1 MEYLASGL
9 YVICMVKGE
18 IEAIIR
24 DSNAGIC
31 IDPENVDQLVNS
43 LKSIEINEIISKGM
57 TGKEYIQNNL
67 RKKDLIRDIIDEI
80 KPVVN
85 STN

>member
-1 MEYLASGL
+1 MLIL
-9 YVICMVKGE
+9 
-18 IEAIIR
+18 
-24 DSNAGIC
+24 
-31 IDPENVDQLVNS
+31 
-43 LKSIEINEIISKGM
+43 INEIISKGM